1 MLHSNEPAD
10 PPFSD
15 DPHELNV
22 GPDGVALTEPHE
34 EPGPPSSHLRLFV
47 AALMLAPVVYFA
59 ACFFLLRS
67 NAFLRHT
74 QNAYLANMGY
84 GLTLHNA
91 DCQVLIYGDSSAM
104 IGIDPGIVGGITHQ
118 TVCNIADF
126 AGMMRLNGTMIL
138 DAYLA
143 HNPRPRTLLILL
155 APEDLAPT
163 WRSDGNFESVMLRAR
178 YRPDLN
184 FLGMALR
191 HPEDVLSSIGI
202 AGRYAVTW
210 LLKKP
215 LPANVRHSRELLHGR
230 FPDPKPLLKTCM
242 LQSPRIVPPDP
253 AWLAALRSRYGINGT
268 RVLVDLSPVP
278 PCDPGLP
285 TYRLEFPP
293 STTLI
298 DNKLETYPVNWYTSS
313 GRLHL
318 GPEGEVHLSH
328 EIAAQIVAQTAAQT
342 NSQTATQTVAQ
353 NHSQTATTQT
363 LPSEEKP

>member
-1 MLHSNEPAD
+1 MLNFKTPAAD
-10 PPFSD
+10 LPFSD

-34 EPGPPSSHLRLFV
+34 EPGPPSSHLRMYV
-47 AALMLAPVVYFA
+47 AALMLAPLVYFG
-59 ACFFLLRS
+59 ACFLLLRS
-67 NAFLRHT
+67 NVFLRHT

-104 IGIDPGIVGGITHQ
+104 IGIDPATVSALNHQ

-138 DAYLA
+138 DDYLA
-143 HNPRPRTLLILL
+143 HNPRPRILLILL

-178 YRPDLN
+178 YRPNLQ

-215 LPANVRHSRELLHGR
+215 LPAPVVHARQLTHGR
-230 FPDPKPLLKTCM
+230 FPDPKPLLKVCM
-242 LQSPRIVPPDP
+242 PQPPRVVPPDP
-253 AWLAALRSRYGINGT
+253 AWLAGLRARYGVNGT
-268 RVLVDLSPVP
+268 RVLIDVSPVP

-285 TYRLEFPP
+285 TYRLELPP

-318 GPEGEVHLSH
+318 GPEGEQHLSQ
-328 EIAAQIVAQTAAQT
+328 EIAAQVLQA
-342 NSQTATQTVAQ
+342 
-353 NHSQTATTQT
+353 
-363 LPSEEKP
+363 EEKH

>member
-1 MLHSNEPAD
+1 MLASNKPAD

-22 GPDGVALTEPHE
+22 GPDGIALTEPHE
-34 EPGPPSSHLRLFV
+34 EPAPPSSHLRLYV
-47 AALMLAPVVYFA
+47 AALMLAPLVYFT

-67 NAFLRHT
+67 NVFLRHT

-104 IGIDPGIVGGITHQ
+104 IGIDPATVSAATHT

-138 DAYLA
+138 DTYLA
-143 HNPRPRTLLILL
+143 NNPRPRTLLILL

-202 AGRYAVTW
+202 SGRYAVTW

-215 LPANVRHSRELLHGR
+215 LPTNVRHSRELLHGR
-230 FPDPKPLLKTCM
+230 FPDPKPLLKQCM
-242 LQSPRIVPPDP
+242 LQPARIVPPDP
-253 AWLAALRSRYGINGT
+253 AWLANLRTRYGVNGT
-268 RVLVDLSPVP
+268 RVLIDVSPVP

-285 TYRLEFPP
+285 AYRRELPP
-293 STTLI
+293 SNTLI
-298 DNKLETYPVNWYTSS
+298 DNHLETYPVNWYTTS

-318 GPEGEVHLSH
+318 GAEGEMHLSQ
-328 EIAAQIVAQTAAQT
+328 EIAAQVAAQIAT
-342 NSQTATQTVAQ
+342 PSAIQTGPQAVTRIPAQ
-353 NHSQTATTQT
+353 PAAHP
-363 LPSEEKP
+363 LPAEEKP